1 MRSGLALMTLA
12 ACAQAPAPTQET
24 GDTYVPWVDP
34 CDAVRARA
42 NRHSCTSG
50 IKGEPSPAFGASGV
64 ALSPTF
70 AYEFITDEHDSS
82 CFELTS
88 DRGAPVLTQP
98 TYAQD
103 GRAVWFGPAAP
114 LQPDSDY
121 LLNIYYSCDK
131 VAPIAFHTASAGVD
145 MSDADLAGKAY
156 QLELGSGAW
165 VAQNG
170 DPTYLVRTLF
180 RTGALL
186 VLVPQPPTEGRPT
199 WSALAG
205 ALDESGAQAA
215 CAPTTTVD
223 LRQSLGALR
232 TVRLFDLDLPTSG
245 GARMVHTSFYG
256 ELVSDGSAVVGV
268 QLEGFFDV
276 RDVVVNDDHTVG
288 AACALLE
295 GFDGLS
301 CGPCPAD
308 DRGGGDYCVP
318 FHLVNGVAPSV
329 ETTIT
334 PKDRAS
340 IEADPACTPPA

>member
-1 MRSGLALMTLA
+1 MRSCLAMMTLA
-12 ACAQAPAPTQET
+12 ACAQAPAPAEET
-24 GDTYVPWVDP
+24 GDTYVPRVDP

-145 MSDADLAGKAY
+145 MSNASLGTYRLDLASAPWVWQAGDGALPVRELLRTEDAIVFAPRAPTDARPGWSTLVGAFDLAG
-156 QLELGSGAW
+156 
-165 VAQNG
+165 
-170 DPTYLVRTLF
+170 T
-180 RTGALL
+180 
-186 VLVPQPPTEGRPT
+186 
-199 WSALAG
+199 
-205 ALDESGAQAA
+205 QAA
-215 CAPTTTVD
+215 CAPTADLD
-223 LRQSLGALR
+223 LRQSLGVLR
-232 TVRLFDLDLPTSG
+232 TVRVFSLELPMSN
-245 GARMVHTSFYG
+245 GARLVDTTLYA
-256 ELVSDGSAVVGV
+256 ELTADASAMVGV
-268 QLEGFFDV
+268 QLEGLLDL
-276 RDVVVNDDHTVG
+276 RDIVVDDDHTVG
-288 AACALLE
+288 AACAVLE
-295 GFDGLS
+295 AAGEQT

-318 FHLVNGVAPSV
+318 FHMVNGVASFV
-329 ETTIT
+329 DTTIT
-334 PKDRAS
+334 PKDAAS
-340 IEADPACTPPA
+340 IAADPACTPPG